1 MLLLLLV
8 HHLVIVGVFVVCGFC
23 WYALAAIV
31 YDVDVV
37 VIVYLKDVEGQP

>member
-1 MLLLLLV
+1 M
-8 HHLVIVGVFVVCGFC
+8 HHVVIVGVFVVCGFC

-37 VIVYLKDVEGQP
+37 VVVVVVVVYLKDVEGQP